1 MAQRPERETR
11 CFNSF
16 ELRALDTEETAA
28 SNGGGIVEGYASTF
42 DEYDLMTIDLGDGK
56 REIWRE
62 SIARDAFNNTDMSDV
77 VFLRDHQGQVYART
91 KNNLIAIMPDDAGLF
106 TRTDLT
112 KTAAAREMYEDI
124 RAGNYTQMSF
134 AFTVARDAWEMIT
147 EGADTI
153 YKRTITAIGK
163 IYDISAVAFPANPY
177 TDIAPATRAAFNGE
191 IERIRAERLETERRA
206 REDARRRAEIKL
218 KIMEAQNT

>member
-1 MAQRPERETR
+1 MAHKTERETR
-11 CFNSF
+11 FFNSF
-16 ELRALDTEETAA
+16 ELRALEENATEQ
-28 SNGGGIVEGYASTF
+28 GGGIVEGYASTF

-62 SIARDAFNNTDMSDV
+62 SIARDAFNETDMSDV

-112 KTAAAREMYEDI
+112 KTTAAREMYEDI
-124 RAGNYTQMSF
+124 KVGNYSQMSF
-134 AFTVARDAWEMIT
+134 AFTVARDTWEMIT

-153 YKRTITAIGK
+153 YKRTINAIGK
-163 IYDISAVAFPANPY
+163 IYDVSAVAFPANPY
-177 TDIAPATRAAFNGE
+177 TDIAPATRAAFDGE
-191 IERIRAERLETERRA
+191 IERLKAERLEAERRA

>member
-1 MAQRPERETR
+1 MAHKTERETR
-11 CFNSF
+11 FFNSF
-16 ELRALDTEETAA
+16 ELRALEENAPEK
-28 SNGGGIVEGYASTF
+28 GGGIVEGYASTF
-42 DEYDLMTIDLGDGK
+42 DEYDLMTFDLGDGK

-62 SIARDAFNNTDMSDV
+62 SIARDAFNETDMSDV

-91 KNNLIAIMPDDAGLF
+91 KNNLIALMADETGLY

-124 RAGNYTQMSF
+124 KVGNYSQMSF
-134 AFTVARDAWEMIT
+134 AFTVAKSSWEMIT

-153 YKRTITAIGK
+153 YKRTINAIGK

-177 TDIAPATRAAFNGE
+177 TDIAPATRAAFDGE
-191 IERIRAERLETERRA
+191 IERLKAERLEAERRA
-206 REDARRRAEIKL
+206 REDARRRADIRL